1 MGFDALVTFG
11 AAFFESKLCL
21 IRIEEYLVMGT
32 RPTSL
37 ANQYSEL
44 QRLRRELYL
53 MEEKLV
59 GSKIEAEGTQAD
71 YDGQT
76 VRRQRGDRPHE
87 NTRRS
92 AIQR

>member
-1 MGFDALVTFG
+1 M
-11 AAFFESKLCL
+11 S
-21 IRIEEYLVMGT
+21 T

-53 MEEKLV
+53 MEEKLG
-59 GSKIEAEGTQAD
+59 GSKIEAERTHAD

-76 VRRQRGDRPHE
+76 VRRQNRGDSPHE